1 MKSLKINT
9 VLNMI
14 KTCANIIFPL
24 ITFPYVSRILMAENI
39 GKVDFANS
47 YVSYFSLIASLGIST
62 YAIRECSKAKL
73 EKTNLEKTA
82 SQIYSINMCTT
93 VFSYVLLVISILLF
107 DKLEPYRLLIFIQST
122 TILFTTLGADWLN
135 TAMEDF
141 LYITIRSI
149 SFQIISLAL
158 LFVFVK
164 NQNDYIN
171 YAIITVVSS
180 SGANIVNIIYR
191 RRYCKTRF
199 TLDIPWASH
208 MRPILFLFVMILSQT
223 IFNSADITMLGLL
236 KGDYSVGIYSTAAK
250 IEKIVSQVVSSIV
263 FVLIPRL
270 SLLFELESYGEI
282 NKLLRKVLAVVLSIG
297 IPCWMGGTILSKEI
311 ILIIGGKNFLE
322 ATLVLQILMLSFL
335 FSLVGGSF
343 LGNMV
348 LLPSGNEKKYMIICC
363 IATAVNII
371 TNLIFIP
378 LFGPY
383 AAAGTTA
390 FSSLI
395 ILLLLLLTI
404 DKRIKIVNMCKL
416 FVTPFVGSILM
427 MMFCVVIKVCLSNLY
442 VRTVICVVGGAVIYG
457 LTQIIMKNE
466 IVLEIFCNLL
476 EKWKRNR

>member
-1 MKSLKINT
+1 
-9 VLNMI
+9 
-14 KTCANIIFPL
+14 
-24 ITFPYVSRILMAENI
+24 MAENI

-297 IPCWMGGTILSKEI
+297 IPLLDGRNNLIKRDNLDYWRKELFRGDFGIANINVI
-311 ILIIGGKNFLE
+311 IL
-322 ATLVLQILMLSFL
+322 V
-335 FSLVGGSF
+335 
-343 LGNMV
+343 
-348 LLPSGNEKKYMIICC
+348 
-363 IATAVNII
+363 
-371 TNLIFIP
+371 
-378 LFGPY
+378 
-383 AAAGTTA
+383 
-390 FSSLI
+390 
-395 ILLLLLLTI
+395 
-404 DKRIKIVNMCKL
+404 
-416 FVTPFVGSILM
+416 
-427 MMFCVVIKVCLSNLY
+427 
-442 VRTVICVVGGAVIYG
+442 
-457 LTQIIMKNE
+457 
-466 IVLEIFCNLL
+466 
-476 EKWKRNR
+476 